1 MGRKGA
7 GNAREGEKKGRTV
20 GNELVPLGPT
30 RGTLC
35 QESASEGIGG
45 GIEGST
51 ERQAKLLGVPT
62 A

>member
-1 MGRKGA
+1 MDGKGA
-7 GNAREGEKKGRTV
+7 GNARERAKKGRTV
-20 GNELVPLGPT
+20 ENELVPLGPT
-30 RGTLC
+30 RGTLSK
-35 QESASEGIGG
+35 ESASEGIGG